1 MIKKSNQGSF
11 QFERFNSAVL
21 DNYFSHRF
29 EETRIGDFSLESSTS
44 RFVIIGIEESIGPM
58 ANYGLSGAE
67 NAFACFL
74 RIFLNSQVYDGFK
87 MDEISIL
94 GTIKHNS
101 TFSTCENASE
111 QVSELDD
118 FVVELLSE
126 DLSAN
131 QIPIV
136 IGGGHNNAYPLIK
149 WSYKKGLLNVLNL
162 DPHADCRATERR
174 HSGNSFS
181 FAIEKNLLNN
191 YAVLGLQEAF
201 NNDFIRQFLISKKIN
216 HSFYEDYLFGNRNVI
231 EDAQEIIESWNSN
244 IQIGIEIDMD
254 SIANMPSSAISPSGW
269 TVDQVRSYLMHVT
282 SIVKKIAYLHLP
294 EAAPKNEHDSKLVGK
309 SLTYLVRDFIQHM
322 K

>member
-1 MIKKSNQGSF
+1 MIKKSNQDRF
-11 QFERFNSAVL
+11 QFERFNSTLVE
-21 DNYFSHRF
+21 NYFSHRS

-58 ANYGLSGAE
+58 ANYGLSGSE
-67 NAFACFL
+67 NAFESFL

-94 GTIKHNS
+94 GRIKHNS

-118 FVVELLSE
+118 FVAELLSE
-126 DLSAN
+126 YLSMD

-136 IGGGHNNAYPLIK
+136 IGGGHNNAYPLIE
-149 WSYKKGLLNVLNL
+149 WSSEKGLINVLNL
-162 DPHADCRATERR
+162 DPHADCRATDRR

-181 FAIEKNLLNN
+181 FAIEEKLLNN
-191 YAVLGLQEAF
+191 YAVLGLHEAF
-201 NNDFIRQFLISKKIN
+201 NNKFIRQFLLSKEIN

-231 EDAQEIIESWNSN
+231 EDAQDIIESWDSS

-282 SIVKKIAYLHLP
+282 STAKKIAYLHLP
-294 EAAPKNEHDSKLVGK
+294 EAAPKNEHDAKLVGK
-309 SLTYLVRDFIQHM
+309 SLSYLVRDFIQHM